1 MYFHRNRNFGN
12 GSLNANIS
20 NSSINKNL
28 SNANQYF
35 SKKVLTLTLRH
46 SVYFCCEVMK
56 LKMLIKEF
64 ADFTGVSVRT
74 LHYYDEIGLLTP
86 AFVDRSTG
94 YRFYDEN
101 SLLRMQEI
109 LFYRELDFSL
119 KSIGEILSSPNYDK
133 NKALKEQKLLLTLK
147 KERLERLISAIDGA
161 VKGEN
166 VMKAFENSEFEKH
179 KDEVKEKWGKTDAYR
194 EHAQRTKNYP
204 KQKWNDLAAGMD
216 HIMAEFALCM
226 RNDETPD
233 SAAAQ
238 ILVKLLQN
246 HITENYYLCTNEIL
260 AGLGQMYVADDRFKN
275 NIDKHADGTAAF
287 ICEAVEVY
295 CRK

>member
-1 MYFHRNRNFGN
+1 M
-12 GSLNANIS
+12 
-20 NSSINKNL
+20 

-74 LHYYDEIGLLTP
+74 LHYYDEIGLLMP
-86 AFVDRSTG
+86 AFVDKTTG
-94 YRFYDEN
+94 YRFYDEK
-101 SLLRMQEI
+101 SFLRMQEI

-133 NKALKEQKLLLTLK
+133 NKALKEQKHLLTLK

-166 VMKAFENSEFEKH
+166 VMKAF
-179 KDEVKEKWGKTDAYR
+179 
-194 EHAQRTKNYP
+194 
-204 KQKWNDLAAGMD
+204 DLSLI
-216 HIMAEFALCM
+216 HI
-226 RNDETPD
+226 
-233 SAAAQ
+233 
-238 ILVKLLQN
+238 
-246 HITENYYLCTNEIL
+246 
-260 AGLGQMYVADDRFKN
+260 
-275 NIDKHADGTAAF
+275 
-287 ICEAVEVY
+287 
-295 CRK
+295 